1 MAIKAYKLTLSLVLT
16 SHRIKAP
23 KELKMN
29 LGVELVLAVD
39 RILPF
44 QAALHCIV
52 ATLEQLQSFLYFF
65 SILSL
70 FQQLFIYL
78 KNNTLQHYSLFYLYS
93 I

>member
-1 MAIKAYKLTLSLVLT
+1 MFCFKCKLMFEKKKKKAKSLQGPHGHKLKLSLVLV

-39 RILPF
+39 GILPF

-65 SILSL
+65 FILSL
-70 FQQLFIYL
+70 F
-78 KNNTLQHYSLFYLYS
+78 
-93 I
+93 